1 MYQIRSQ
8 ILTTTLQEAI
18 SSILQIRRYEQKYP
32 RDAEKSKEQTQVGLT
47 QYQWFAI
54 TQQMDAIIYLT
65 ISHLVIHLDGTF
77 FPHCK
82 QHCDE
87 VF

>member
-18 SSILQIRRYEQKYP
+18 SSILQIRRYEQKCP

-47 QYQWFAI
+47 RYQWFAI